1 MYHVFS
7 VDDHIIER
15 ADVWS
20 ARVPARFK
28 DAAPH
33 VVRDDG
39 RTGAARA
46 GMGFAVEKLF
56 ALLAA
61 QRVRPRVTATF
72 PLEHAADALPAER
85 RLRGKAVVCV

>member
-1 MYHVFS
+1 
-7 VDDHIIER
+7 
-15 ADVWS
+15 
-20 ARVPARFK
+20 
-28 DAAPH
+28 
-33 VVRDDG
+33 
-39 RTGAARA
+39 
-46 GMGFAVEKLF
+46 MGFAVEKLF